1 LETQVYQAVL
11 ERRPAQIIPRLK
23 EILAKPDPA
32 LGYYNGELRFYLGW
46 AQEVAGDHNAAE
58 ESWRQARS
66 ELEPF
71 LKEQPENFQL
81 IGDLALTNMGLG
93 DKAAALALAERATA
107 ALPIEK
113 DAFIATR
120 PIEILARVAAQM
132 GERDRAI
139 AALQKLLS
147 MPGQGALAENV
158 PLTPALL
165 RLDPMF
171 DPLRNDPRFQK
182 LAASEVPKSADK

>member
-1 LETQVYQAVL
+1 LET
-11 ERRPAQIIPRLK
+11 
-23 EILAKPDPA
+23 
-32 LGYYNGELRFYLGW
+32 
-46 AQEVAGDHNAAE
+46 
-58 ESWRQARS
+58 
-66 ELEPF
+66 F

-81 IGDLALTNMGLG
+81 IGDLALTNMFLG
-93 DKAAALALAERATA
+93 DKANALALAERAMA

-113 DAFIATR
+113 DAAEN
-120 PIEILARVAAQM
+120 PWPVEILARVATQM
-132 GERDRAI
+132 GEPDRAI

-147 MPGQGALAENV
+147 IPYVGPLASQL

-182 LAASEVPKSADK
+182 LAAEKKL